1 MEKPAIILAGY
12 NALRKGAGFA
22 PQLLKKGG
30 EMMNRGFTGVH
41 QAALL
46 LAVAG
51 IAAKTLALL
60 RDRILASTFGAGLT
74 LDIYYAAFR
83 VPDIVYT
90 VALFLS
96 ASTALIP
103 IILEQEK
110 VGRERTKKFI
120 GTIISWFTVIFA
132 AIGIAA
138 YLAMPFITKVITPGL
153 DNVDQKTV
161 TILAQILLLQSFLL
175 GLSGIISSIVQT
187 FKKFFIYALSPI
199 VYNLGIIAGI
209 LYFYPNWGLTG
220 LMFGVVLGALL
231 HLAIQLPSVIT
242 LGFWPRM
249 SFKITPEVKSAVAL
263 SLPRTLGI
271 SFSQSIFVV
280 ATAIASTL
288 GAGSIAIFNLSYNL
302 QSVPLTI
309 IGVSYSVA
317 AFPFLAGIAMKEDSQ
332 KFLVHFYSA
341 FRHIVFW
348 SLPATVLIIVLR
360 AHIVRVILG
369 TGHFSWADT
378 RLTAAALAL
387 FSLSILSQG
396 LIALYIR
403 AFYAAGKTKIPL
415 AISAVG
421 ATITITLSWVFARL
435 YLNFETISSFLSAA
449 MRVPDVKNSA
459 ILALPLAFSLG
470 SLIALILFAYY
481 FNKEWGRLDGKI
493 FLYSILQMTFASVMA
508 GVIAFVAL
516 RVLNNLFNLETFTGI
531 FSHGALAGVAGI
543 TVWIAFLVFSKN
555 RELLEIRGAF
565 KARFWKTRIITASEP
580 STGTEL

>member
-1 MEKPAIILAGY
+1 MERPAIILAGY
-12 NALRKGAGFA
+12 NALRKGASFA
-22 PQLLKKGG
+22 PQLLKKSG
-30 EMMNRGFTGVH
+30 EMMNREFTGVH

-60 RDRILASTFGAGLT
+60 RDRILASTFGAGLA

-83 VPDIVYT
+83 VPDIIYT
-90 VALFLS
+90 IALFLS

-110 VGRERTKKFI
+110 VGRERAKKFI
-120 GTIISWFTVIFA
+120 GTIISWFMVIIA
-132 AIGIAA
+132 AIGLAA
-138 YLAMPFITKVITPGL
+138 YFAMPFITKIITPGL
-153 DNVDQKTV
+153 DNIDQKTV
-161 TILAQILLLQSFLL
+161 TELARILLLQSFLL
-175 GLSGIISSIVQT
+175 GLSGIVSSIVQT
-187 FKKFFIYALSPI
+187 FKKFFVYALSPI
-199 VYNLGIIAGI
+199 FYNLGIIAGI

-220 LMFGVVLGALL
+220 LVFGAVLGALL
-231 HLAIQLPSVIT
+231 HLIIQLPSIIT
-242 LGFWPRM
+242 LGFWPRI
-249 SFKITPEVKSAVAL
+249 SFKITPEVRSAVAL

-271 SFSQSIFVV
+271 SFGQSIF
-280 ATAIASTL
+280 AASTAIASTI

-317 AFPFLAGIAMKEDSQ
+317 AFPFLAGIAVKEDLQ
-332 KFLVHFYSA
+332 KFLAHFSSA

-348 SLPATVLIIVLR
+348 SLPATILIIVLR

-369 TGHFSWADT
+369 AGNFSWTDT
-378 RLTAAALAL
+378 RLTAASLAL
-387 FSLSILSQG
+387 FSLSIISQG

-403 AFYAAGKTKIPL
+403 AFYAAGRTKIPL
-415 AISAVG
+415 AISALG
-421 ATITITLSWVFARL
+421 ALVTITLSWVFARL

-449 MRVPDVKNSA
+449 LRVPDVKNSA

-470 SLIALILFAYY
+470 SLTALILFAYY

-493 FLYSILQMTFASVMA
+493 FLRSILQMTFASITA
-508 GVIAFVAL
+508 GIIAFGAL
-516 RVLNNLFNLETFTGI
+516 RTLDNLFNLETFLGI
-531 FSHGALAGVAGI
+531 FTHGALAGTAGI
-543 TVWIAFLVFSKN
+543 IIWAAFLIFSKN
-555 RELLEIRGAF
+555 RELLEIRGTL
-565 KARFWKTRIITASEP
+565 KARFWKTRIITANEP